1 MSNTFNV
8 KESLVDTMEKDSQ
21 LDNLKDSKVTD
32 VSTLCQ
38 KQVDLE
44 AEINRDKRKLE
55 EKEESLRKLSLEINP
70 NALAE
75 MNLKSLKLADGSEVS
90 IKDFYHA
97 RITEKNKSLAYKWL
111 RDNGYGDLIKNEIAV
126 PFGRGEDERANDL
139 LKTLVNNGYEPNQ
152 KTVVHPQT
160 LKAFVKEQLESGK
173 ELPLDLLGAYAGQ
186 KTVIKKGGK

>member
-1 MSNTFNV
+1 MSNTFKV

-55 EKEESLRKLSLEINP
+55 EKEESLRKLSLEIIP

-90 IKDFYHA
+90 IKDF
-97 RITEKNKSLAYKWL
+97 LWVFAYSQVFLWVVEVIIHL
-111 RDNGYGDLIKNEIAV
+111 L
-126 PFGRGEDERANDL
+126 PL
-139 LKTLVNNGYEPNQ
+139 LKW
-152 KTVVHPQT
+152 
-160 LKAFVKEQLESGK
+160 
-173 ELPLDLLGAYAGQ
+173 
-186 KTVIKKGGK
+186 

>member
-1 MSNTFNV
+1 MNNTFKV
-8 KESLVDTMEKDSQ
+8 KESLIDIMEKDSQ
-21 LDNLKDSKVTD
+21 LDNLKDSKITD
-32 VSTLCQ
+32 ISTLCQ

-44 AEINRDKRKLE
+44 SEIQHDKKKLG
-55 EKEESLRKLSLEINP
+55 EKEESLRKLSLEIIP

-111 RDNGYGDLIKNEIAV
+111 RDHGYGDLIKNEIAV
-126 PFGRGEDERANDL
+126 PFGRGEDARANEL
-139 LKTLVNNGYEPNQ
+139 LKTLVNTGYEPNQ

>member
-1 MSNTFNV
+1 MSNIFKV
-8 KESLVDTMEKDSQ
+8 KESLVETMEKDSQ

-38 KQVDLE
+38 KQVNLE
-44 AEINRDKRKLE
+44 AEINRDKRKLG
-55 EKEESLRKLSLEINP
+55 EKEESLRKLSLEIIP

-75 MNLKSLKLADGSEVS
+75 MNLKSLKLSDGSEVS
-90 IKDFYHA
+90 VKDFYYA

-111 RDNGYGDLIKNEIAV
+111 RDHGYGDLIKNEIAV
-126 PFGRGEDERANDL
+126 PFGRGEDARANEL
-139 LKTLVNNGYEPNQ
+139 LKTLVNTGYEPNQ

>member
-1 MSNTFNV
+1 MSNTFKV

-55 EKEESLRKLSLEINP
+55 EKEESLRKLSLEIIP

-90 IKDFYHA
+90 VKDFYYA

>member
-1 MSNTFNV
+1 MISSH
-8 KESLVDTMEKDSQ
+8 KIQSKQ
-21 LDNLKDSKVTD
+21 ILDN
-32 VSTLCQ
+32 STW
-38 KQVDLE
+38 KK
-44 AEINRDKRKLE
+44 INAFCNNKT
-55 EKEESLRKLSLEINP
+55 IN
-70 NALAE
+70 
-75 MNLKSLKLADGSEVS
+75 D
-90 IKDFYHA
+90 
-97 RITEKNKSLAYKWL
+97 ITEIVSWTKKTWHLDITLDLDIIGGYLRDWSNIEGNAMGLCRPKDNMESAYKWL